1 MALGGDI
8 PFALMLNGSAVTKAS
23 YRMIVRNCL
32 NGVIRG
38 MHIRQSYSLCG
49 GITRSLYPEAV
60 SSKVHT
66 GIGERL

>member
-38 MHIRQSYSLCG
+38 KPNASGIKRHKRQKVQTAAVVWCG
-49 GITRSLYPEAV
+49 KEELVVE
-60 SSKVHT
+60 
-66 GIGERL
+66 GE